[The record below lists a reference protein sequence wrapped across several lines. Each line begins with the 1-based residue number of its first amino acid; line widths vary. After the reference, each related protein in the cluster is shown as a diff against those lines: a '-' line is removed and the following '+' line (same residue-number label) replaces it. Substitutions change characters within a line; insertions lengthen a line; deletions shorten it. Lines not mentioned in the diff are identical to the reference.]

1 MTAVTSPTLP
11 VPAAGLRRQRLV
23 VSWYF
28 ALAGFV
34 LALWGADLPS
44 VQHRLHLGVGALSV
58 GLLCTALGMTVGLQA
73 AGRLGDRIGAHRL
86 MRPAALAL
94 AATLLGLGLAREF
107 TAFFV
112 GCALL
117 GLSHGALDV
126 SMNITATRC
135 QRAYRR
141 PIMQSIHGVYSL
153 GALAGALAAAAT
165 ARLGL
170 GPRATFAGGAAA
182 AAAAL
187 FLLPAATAVGGQSQP
202 EPTAAN
208 RPVRA
213 ARPPRVIVI
222 LCAVA
227 ASSLLGEG
235 AAADWAAVQL
245 HLTLHAST
253 ALSAAAYACYS
264 AAMALSRF
272 TGDRLARALGPVAQV
287 RAGGLLAA
295 AGLATGL
302 LVPSPGFAL
311 AGWALFGAGLAAVV
325 PCAVTAAASVR
336 PERSGQDVALVSTAG
351 YLGMV
356 VGPAA
361 IGAIAST
368 TNLTTALVLPAAL
381 ALAVSAAAGSVR
393 PQHVEIP

>member
-1 MTAVTSPTLP
+1 MTSATSPSLSG
-11 VPAAGLRRQRLV
+11 PAAGLRRQRLV
-23 VSWYF
+23 VSCYF

-73 AGRLGDRIGAHRL
+73 AGRFGDRTGAHRL

-94 AATLLGLGLAREF
+94 TATLLALGLVREF
-107 TAFFV
+107 TAFLV
-112 GCALL
+112 GCGLL

-165 ARLGL
+165 ARLG
-170 GPRATFAGGAAA
+170 PQATFAGGAAA
-182 AAAAL
+182 VTAAL
-187 FLLPAATAVGGQSQP
+187 FLLPSSTTVGEQRQP
-202 EPTAAN
+202 EPAPDN

-213 ARPPRVIVI
+213 ARPPRVILI
-222 LCAVA
+222 LSAVA

-235 AAADWAAVQL
+235 AAADWGAVQL
-245 HLTLHAST
+245 HLTLHAGT

-264 AAMALSRF
+264 AAMAMSRF

-295 AGLATGL
+295 AGLGTGL
-302 LVPSPGFAL
+302 LVPSPVFAL

-368 TNLTTALVLPAAL
+368 TNLTTALLLPAAL